1 MVGLTVREIAF
12 CIEQKIDFIKMTTM
26 IMMMTTMMTMRTI
39 VISIIIMLMRMCN
52 VLLYDNTSTINFLLR
67 LLITM
72 RSTSCYVHKYVSN
85 FCSLIF
91 APDWTKMY
99 I

>member
-52 VLLYDNTSTINFLLR
+52 VLQHI
-67 LLITM
+67 
-72 RSTSCYVHKYVSN
+72 KQ
-85 FCSLIF
+85 
-91 APDWTKMY
+91 Y
-99 I
+99 IAL

>member
-12 CIEQKIDFIKMTTM
+12 CIEQKIDFIRMTTM

-39 VISIIIMLMRMCN
+39 VISIIIMLTRMCN
-52 VLLYDNTSTINFLLR
+52 VLIYDNTSTINFLLR

-72 RSTSCYVHKYVSN
+72 RSTSCYVHRYVS
-85 FCSLIF
+85 
-91 APDWTKMY
+91 K
-99 I
+99 